1 MEVLLSQVNI
11 IYVKWQMQV
20 IRGNGEAL
28 VVFQMILVQYLVNP
42 DPVLLIM
49 TPPHVGSCTP
59 ILYMENLYI

>member
-1 MEVLLSQVNI
+1 
-11 IYVKWQMQV
+11 MQV